1 MKSISVIVA
10 LIVLVSARS
19 AITSAKSSV
28 QVRSKSESFAAAR
41 AAEKTEVE
49 WINGP
54 QFRSTGQSQTSL
66 ATMEMVDS
74 ESGTGDII
82 QTKQAEKAMFM
93 LKSAITQIKGDI
105 MRKSSDLRSEA
116 DWVAAVKGVM
126 IQFELKVNKTKAA
139 ITDKKTKLKRLLKKK
154 RQLENLLLQIKL
166 EMKLAEARKDMS
178 HLTTALR
185 GVALK
190 KSNFNT
196 NKKQVQ
202 QTVDQIKAE
211 IKTLNGGTLPD
222 SILQSE
228 KEAEGSSAEA
238 AAATSSAE

>member
-139 ITDKKTKLKRLLKKK
+139 ITDKK
-154 RQLENLLLQIKL
+154 NQI
-166 EMKLAEARKDMS
+166 E
-178 HLTTALR
+178 
-185 GVALK
+185 
-190 KSNFNT
+190 
-196 NKKQVQ
+196 
-202 QTVDQIKAE
+202 
-211 IKTLNGGTLPD
+211 KTLEEEATVRKSAVANQTGNETRR
-222 SILQSE
+222 SE
-228 KEAEGSSAEA
+228 KRYVTPDNCSPWCRTQEIQFQHQQETSTADCRSNQSRDQNTQWGNAAGQYSAVRERGRRV
-238 AAATSSAE
+238 